1 MEKIIL
7 EAMKKA
13 GKPVRPG
20 DISKILGIDSK
31 EVSKAIS
38 TLKEKGLLIRLNH
51 KALLRWILW
60 VYPVTVI
67 QSTVSRTGVL

>member
-1 MEKIIL
+1 MENIIL

-20 DISKILGIDSK
+20 DIAKILGIDSK

-38 TLKEKGLLIRLNH
+38 TLKEKGE
-51 KALLRWILW
+51 
-60 VYPVTVI
+60 VI
-67 QSTVSRTGVL
+67 SPKRCYYSLATDEQ

>member
-20 DISKILGIDSK
+20 DIAKILGIDSK

-38 TLKEKGLLIRLNH
+38 TLKEKGE
-51 KALLRWILW
+51 
-60 VYPVTVI
+60 
-67 QSTVSRTGVL
+67 VLSPKRCYYSLATDEQ